1 MMNKKLIVIAGPTA
15 VGKTDVAIS
24 VAKYFGTEIISADS
38 RQLFRELSIGT
49 AKPSDLQLSL
59 VPHHFISSHS
69 IYETYDAAQFGRDV
83 LILLQKLFEK
93 HDTVVL
99 CGGSGL
105 YIKAVCEGFDDIPEI
120 PESVR
125 AGLVRDY
132 ELYGIGHLQEQLK
145 VRDPLHFATIDNQ
158 NPHRLI
164 RALEVVLS
172 TGKSLGSFQKKKKL
186 EHTFSIVKLGLELPR
201 EELYKRIDQRVDK
214 MIEDGLFAEAEA
226 LYAHKKNQS
235 LQTVGYLEIFDFM
248 DSKYDRDEAIRL
260 IKRNSRRY
268 AKRQLT
274 WFKRDAEICWMNPA
288 NIEEIIAQVSTASAK
303 H

>member
-24 VAKYFGTEIISADS
+24 VAKFYGTEIISADS
-38 RQLFRELSIGT
+38 RQLFKELNIGT
-49 AKPSDLQLSL
+49 AKPSDLQLSI

-69 IYETYDAAQFGRDV
+69 IHETYDAAQFGRDV

-93 HDTVVL
+93 HDAVVL

-132 ELYGIGHLQEQLK
+132 ELYGIGRLQEQLK
-145 VRDPLHFATIDNQ
+145 EHDPLHYAAIDIQ

-186 EHTFSIVKLGLELPR
+186 EHTFSIAKVGLELPR
-201 EELYKRIDQRVDK
+201 EELYRRIDERVDK
-214 MIEDGLFAEAEA
+214 MIAHGLFTEAEA
-226 LYAHKKNQS
+226 LYPNKKNQS

-248 DSKYDRDEAIRL
+248 DGKFDRAEAIRL

-274 WFKRDAEICWMNPA
+274 WFKRDAEIFWMNPA